1 MFLEASGPNLGG
13 SQAYARVGW
22 CRVKTESKLEVQ
34 MNIETISAIT
44 LRVASMQTS
53 VRFYRDVLGMEVLY
67 GGGDRRFSSLRANY
81 VKNLISI

>member
-1 MFLEASGPNLGG
+1 
-13 SQAYARVGW
+13 
-22 CRVKTESKLEVQ
+22 

-67 GGGDRRFSSLRANY
+67 SGEIGGFLPAGQGRQRSYPQFRTASCRDSVGASHLLRAGRG
-81 VKNLISI
+81 